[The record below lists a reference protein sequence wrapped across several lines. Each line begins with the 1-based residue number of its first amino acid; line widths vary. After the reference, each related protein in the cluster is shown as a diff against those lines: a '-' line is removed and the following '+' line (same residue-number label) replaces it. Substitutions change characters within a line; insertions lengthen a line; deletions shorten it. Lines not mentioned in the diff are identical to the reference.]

1 MLRIIL
7 GGPDY
12 DSLQRGSDVGAG
24 TYVFLVTKSSGLE
37 EIEGPTASTTARVLV
52 SFLMSCPPP
61 HRSPPVTPVNFLD
74 NISGLFLFQASEE
87 SPLVFVL
94 LPSYAKS
101 YLNAQSFQSELF
113 AQGGIQGFP

>member
-37 EIEGPTASTTARVLV
+37 EIEGPTASSTARVLV
-52 SFLMSCPPP
+52 SFLMSCPPSQISTCNP
-61 HRSPPVTPVNFLD
+61 SKLPGQHKWIVPVPGLRGKPSGFCPFTVLCKILSQCPVL
-74 NISGLFLFQASEE
+74 SE
-87 SPLVFVL
+87 
-94 LPSYAKS
+94 
-101 YLNAQSFQSELF
+101 
-113 AQGGIQGFP
+113 